1 MNRSNGHQGGEGSGY
16 PEGEGAGAEYSES
29 FVIVPFDSLEPD
41 TLDAIIEDA
50 VTRDGTDY
58 GEWEASLE
66 QKAEQLK
73 AALQAGQAKLVFE
86 QNSETLRILAAEDVP
101 R

>member
-1 MNRSNGHQGGEGSGY
+1 MNRDTGY
-16 PEGEGAGAEYSES
+16 PEGGDSGAEYSER
-29 FVIVPFDSLEPD
+29 FVIVPFDSLAPD

-73 AALQAGQAKLVFE
+73 AALRTGQAKIVFE
-86 QNSETLRILAAEDVP
+86 QNSETLRILAADDVP